1 MVYSYIHFLYP
12 TTLVLRVMGKMK
24 IYIKIFNYDK
34 DKVLVSS
41 FDGFKQ
47 WEVTWGF
54 HCCQSNSGNWTVM

>member
-1 MVYSYIHFLYP
+1 MMYSYIHFLYP

-47 WEVTWGF
+47 WEVT
-54 HCCQSNSGNWTVM
+54 